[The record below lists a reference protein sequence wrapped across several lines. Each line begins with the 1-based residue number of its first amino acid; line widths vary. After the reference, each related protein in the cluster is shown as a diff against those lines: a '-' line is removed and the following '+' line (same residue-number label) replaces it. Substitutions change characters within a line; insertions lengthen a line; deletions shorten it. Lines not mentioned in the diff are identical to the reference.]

1 MIDKLNDLNDL
12 IHGGINKNWIYK
24 DEFNDDLAGDYLQKI
39 EFSISDYNK
48 ELSIRKKEP
57 KDIVFMIMLAN
68 WIKDTIDLLF
78 KTYKKGIVE
87 GFQYKSLSNEKAYLE
102 AIRSFVVAH
111 PMKTDRHKKFS
122 LDGRF
127 ICNDIM
133 IEDRYLMP
141 FMKEDSI
148 FTITID
154 GLIEGK
160 GVYDYLL
167 KVYSIDDNMKYFKYI
182 CCSIDDISKCISS
195 YIEMLYAFSKYL
207 GKLKLKDYKEGIK
220 NE

>member
-1 MIDKLNDLNDL
+1 
-12 IHGGINKNWIYK
+12 
-24 DEFNDDLAGDYLQKI
+24 
-39 EFSISDYNK
+39 
-48 ELSIRKKEP
+48 
-57 KDIVFMIMLAN
+57 MIMLAN

-111 PMKTDRHKKFS
+111 PMRTDRHKKFS

-141 FMKEDSI
+141 FMKDDSI

-160 GVYDYLL
+160 GEYDYLL
-167 KVYSIDDNMKYFKYI
+167 KVYSMGDDMKYFKYI

-195 YIEMLYAFSKYL
+195 YIEMLYTFSRYL
-207 GKLKLKDYKEGIK
+207 GKLKMKDFKEGIY